1 MKKGVKVLILMIIF
15 SLLIGSIIVYSK
27 YKEDKELKNYFGN
40 YSDEYEQ
47 VEEDLDTDEESI
59 ATNTDD
65 IDINSENMDTNAESI
80 DTNEENIDKVD
91 D

>member
-27 YKEDKELKNYFGN
+27 YKEDKELKYDFGN

-47 VEEDLDTDEESI
+47 AEENLDT
-59 ATNTDD
+59 
-65 IDINSENMDTNAESI
+65 NSENMDTNAESI

>member
-1 MKKGVKVLILMIIF
+1 MKKGVKVLILMIIL

-27 YKEDKELKNYFGN
+27 YKEDKELKYDFGN
-40 YSDEYEQ
+40 YSDKYEQ
-47 VEEDLDTDEESI
+47 AEENLDT
-59 ATNTDD
+59 
-65 IDINSENMDTNAESI
+65 NSENMDTNAESI

>member
-1 MKKGVKVLILMIIF
+1 MKKGVKILILMITL

-27 YKEDKELKNYFGN
+27 YKEDKELKNDFGN

-47 VEEDLDTDEESI
+47 TEEDLDT
-59 ATNTDD
+59 
-65 IDINSENMDTNAESI
+65 NSESI